1 MTVMMESGCFLPA
14 LAKYKQA
21 LAILEDGLLAST
33 KSEQR
38 EINVNRAKCLMN
50 LAASSMAIQNYGDAV
65 RDLNEANMLL
75 PNDKKIL
82 LRRARANTH
91 QGNFDEAIADIIR
104 VKQFSRTFDI
114 DLMIANIQTAK
125 RKARIKEMNIAQR
138 AIGLRP

>member
-21 LAILEDGLLAST
+21 LSILEDGLLAST

-65 RDLNEANMLL
+65 RKRDFGLSVQKLAL
-75 PNDKKIL
+75 DFIYKYHKHFI
-82 LRRARANTH
+82 
-91 QGNFDEAIADIIR
+91 
-104 VKQFSRTFDI
+104 FDI
-114 DLMIANIQTAK
+114 KCITV
-125 RKARIKEMNIAQR
+125 
-138 AIGLRP
+138 

>member
-1 MTVMMESGCFLPA
+1 MMESGCFLPA

-82 LRRARANTH
+82 LRRARANT
-91 QGNFDEAIADIIR
+91 
-104 VKQFSRTFDI
+104 
-114 DLMIANIQTAK
+114 
-125 RKARIKEMNIAQR
+125 RKDF
-138 AIGLRP
+138 